1 MLQQTENM
9 QIVNSQIHDNLS
21 SSPCHFLTDKART
34 TSNVSFERYFAEL
47 QDGHRF
53 FYSFSQSKVDR
64 ISFPKFTIFYATKV
78 SKNLGRN
85 WVRMGPK
92 GEEAPRMS
100 NIGRWG
106 TYVQI
111 PTGPKS

>member
-1 MLQQTENM
+1 MSHLKDILQSFK
-9 QIVNSQIHDNLS
+9 VV
-21 SSPCHFLTDKART
+21 TD
-34 TSNVSFERYFAEL
+34 F
-47 QDGHRF
+47 F

-64 ISFPKFTIFYATKV
+64 ISFPKFTIFYAAKV
-78 SKNLGRN
+78 SQNLGRN
-85 WVRMGPK
+85 WFRMGPK

-111 PTGPKS
+111 PTGPKI